1 MNLAALFRR
10 NPLVLPMACAAAVAM
25 IVVSEGSYWVS
36 GQALQRLDASARA
49 SGGVHGLLQGL
60 VDAEAAQRGY
70 LLRRDPEQLAAY
82 TQAQRD
88 IDRQLDFLNLH
99 FGDNPEA
106 AAVLR
111 RVRTLVDARR
121 ARSTNDA
128 DATLASTER
137 AQMTALRDLAGELL
151 DFEARAAATG
161 RAELQRTLTL
171 GRIGEALLSA
181 VSLLALCIFLRQ
193 TAQLKAQQLALK
205 RGVQQERDRLED
217 EVRHRTAELTEL
229 TRHLQTAREDERHRL
244 ARNLHDELGALLT
257 SAKLDAARIRSRLG
271 GTAPEALERL
281 AHLVETLNLS
291 IALGRSIV
299 EDLRPS
305 ALSNLGLA
313 PTLSILAREFTE
325 RSGVAV
331 ECALQPVRLSAA
343 AELTVYRLVQEA
355 ITNISKYAQAR
366 QVRIRLQV
374 LDGLVDLSVSDDG
387 VGFDSGKRSS
397 SAHGLVGMRSRVE
410 AEGGTLE
417 VLSQPGQGTR
427 LHARLPQSG
436 EATPPL

>member
-1 MNLAALFRR
+1 MDLGALFRR
-10 NPLVLPMACAAAVAM
+10 NPLVLPLACAAAVAM
-25 IVVSEGSYWVS
+25 VVISEGSYWAS
-36 GQALQRLDASARA
+36 GRALERLEASAQA

-70 LLRRDPEQLAAY
+70 LLRYDAEQLIVY
-82 TQAQRD
+82 TQALRD
-88 IDRQLDFLNLH
+88 IDRHLELLDLH
-99 FGDNPEA
+99 FGDPSESA
-106 AAVLR
+106 SVLR
-111 RVRTLVDARR
+111 RIHTLVNARR
-121 ARSTNDA
+121 DRRQGDA
-128 DATLASTER
+128 DSVLAAAER
-137 AQMTALRDLAGELL
+137 AQMTAIRDLAGELL
-151 DFEARAAATG
+151 DFEAKAAAQG
-161 RAELQRTLTL
+161 RTELQRTLTL
-171 GRIGEALLSA
+171 GRVGEALLSA
-181 VSLLALCIFLRQ
+181 VSLIALCVFLRQ

-205 RGVQQERDRLED
+205 RGVQVERDGLED
-217 EVRHRTAELTEL
+217 EVRRRTTELTEL

-271 GTAPEALERL
+271 GSAPEALERL

-305 ALSNLGLA
+305 ALGNLGLA

-331 ECALQPVRLSAA
+331 DCVLQPVRLGAA

-366 QVRIRLQV
+366 QVRITLQV
-374 LDGLVDLSVSDDG
+374 VDGLVDVMVSDDG
-387 VGFDSGKRSS
+387 IGFDSRQRST
-397 SAHGLVGMRSRVE
+397 SAHGLLGMRSRVE

-417 VLSQPGQGTR
+417 VISQPGQGTL

-436 EATPPL
+436 ESPAA